1 MNGEFGKTIMVVD
14 DSILICEQIKTVM
27 ANEPVFICE
36 AHSGEEALDVI
47 RQFNPDLILL
57 DVVLP
62 DIGGYELYEKL
73 KGVDQNNAVIVFLT
87 SLDSDEDVV
96 KGFSMGAS
104 DYIKKPFH
112 GAELKSRVITHL
124 MLKKEKDELNKQNN
138 ELRNNM
144 EKLNYLAFRDGL
156 TGLYNRRYVVDDLM
170 EEMRCHGRADVENV
184 LIMADVDNFKIIND
198 TYGHDAGDVAL
209 ICISNIMENI
219 CRRHK
224 VVRWGGEE
232 FLIILFAVTKEE
244 ADQISEQIRSE
255 IEVFTIVHGDIQFQ
269 CTITLGLNAYCEDEN
284 IKVNIDKADKALY
297 AGKRSGKNRSVWY
310 QEIENMEIEDGV
322 L

>member
-1 MNGEFGKTIMVVD
+1 MNAECSKTIMIID
-14 DSILICEQIKTVM
+14 DSMFICEQIKAVM

-36 AHSGEEALDVI
+36 AHNGEEALDVM
-47 RQFNPDLILL
+47 RQYNPDLILL

-62 DIGGYELYEKL
+62 DIGGYELYAKL
-73 KGVDQNNAVIVFLT
+73 KEVDQNNAVIVFLT

-96 KGFSMGAS
+96 KGFSMGAA

-112 GAELKSRVITHL
+112 GIELKSRVNTHL

-138 ELRNNM
+138 ELRNSM

-170 EEMRCHGRADVENV
+170 EEMRSHSRGDVENV
-184 LIMADVDNFKIIND
+184 FIMADVDNFKCIND

-219 CRRHK
+219 CRRHR

-232 FLIILFAVTKEE
+232 FLIILFSVTKEE
-244 ADQISEQIRSE
+244 ANKISEQIRSE
-255 IEVFTIVHGDIQFQ
+255 IEAFTIVHGTIQFQ
-269 CTITLGLNAYCEDEN
+269 CTITLGMNAYCDEEN
-284 IKVNIDKADKALY
+284 IKDNIDKADKALY
-297 AGKRSGKNRSVWY
+297 VGKRSGKNRSVWY
-310 QEIENMEIEDGV
+310 DDVKNMEIKDGV

>member
-1 MNGEFGKTIMVVD
+1 MNEEVGKTIMIID
-14 DSILICEQIKTVM
+14 DSILICEQIKTIM

-36 AHSGEEALDVI
+36 AHSGEEALEKI
-47 RQFNPDLILL
+47 RQYQPDLILL

-62 DIGGYELYEKL
+62 DIGGYELYVKL
-73 KGVDQNNAVIVFLT
+73 KEVDQNRAVIVFLT

-96 KGFSMGAS
+96 KGFAMGAS
-104 DYIKKPFH
+104 DYIKKPFN
-112 GAELKSRVITHL
+112 GAELKSRVNTHL
-124 MLKKEKDELNKQNN
+124 MLKKEKDELNKQNH

-170 EEMRCHGRADVENV
+170 EEMRCHDRDDVENV
-184 LIMADVDNFKIIND
+184 LIMADVDNFKYIND

-219 CRRHK
+219 CRRHR

-232 FLIILFAVTKEE
+232 FLIILFAVTRDE
-244 ADQISEQIRSE
+244 AEKISEQIRSE
-255 IEVFTIVHGDIQFQ
+255 IERFTVVHGDIHFQ
-269 CTITLGLNAYCEDEN
+269 CTITLGMNVYCGDEN
-284 IKVNIDKADKALY
+284 IKVNVDKADKALY
-297 AGKRSGKNRSVWY
+297 VGKRSGKNRSVWY
-310 QEIENMEIEDGV
+310 HDLEQMEIKNGV